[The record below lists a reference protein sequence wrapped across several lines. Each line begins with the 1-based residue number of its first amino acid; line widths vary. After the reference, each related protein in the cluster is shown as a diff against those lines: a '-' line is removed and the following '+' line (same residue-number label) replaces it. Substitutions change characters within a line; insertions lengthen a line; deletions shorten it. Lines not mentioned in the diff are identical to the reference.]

1 MILELASVGLILDA
15 PGALLVVSLLF
26 VPALVM
32 RLQLEEAALVEKFG
46 DAYRIYQRTTPALL
60 PYKFPRAK

>member
-1 MILELASVGLILDA
+1 
-15 PGALLVVSLLF
+15 
-26 VPALVM
+26 
-32 RLQLEEAALVEKFG
+32 VEKFG